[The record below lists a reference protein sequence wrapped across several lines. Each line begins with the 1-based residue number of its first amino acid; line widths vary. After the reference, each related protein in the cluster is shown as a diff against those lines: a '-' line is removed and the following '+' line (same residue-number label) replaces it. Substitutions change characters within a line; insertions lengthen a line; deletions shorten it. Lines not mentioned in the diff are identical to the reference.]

1 MDRIAAIALG
11 AGSGVRL
18 GRTVNKI
25 YLRIGDEPVIV
36 RAARALGDHPLVDD
50 LYVVAAPDELELCR
64 DTLARAGVRVAG
76 IIPGGSTRHAS
87 ELAALEAIAPLIESG
102 EIGLV
107 LIHDGARPLLDEATI
122 TRTIAGAREHGAAIA
137 ALPVEPSLAVVRDD
151 ILVDTRPTDGL
162 WQAQTPQAFAARP
175 LLDAFRQA
183 FADGFEG
190 TDTAMSLER
199 AGVPVHVVA
208 GDARNLKVT
217 YPADLMWAN
226 ALLAE
231 SGAR

>member
-1 MDRIAAIALG
+1 MDRIIAIALG
-11 AGSGVRL
+11 AGSGLRL
-18 GRTVNKI
+18 GRQGNKM

-36 RAARALGDHPLVDD
+36 RAARALGEHPLVDD

-76 IIPGGSTRHAS
+76 IVAGGATRHAS
-87 ELAALEAIAPLIESG
+87 ELAAIEAIATRIESG

-107 LIHDGARPLLDEATI
+107 LIHDGARPLVDAATI

-137 ALPVEPSLAVVRDD
+137 ALPVEPSLAIVRDD
-151 ILVDTRPTDGL
+151 VLVETRPAHGL
-162 WQAQTPQAFAARP
+162 WRAQTPQAFAARP
-175 LLDAFRQA
+175 LLDAFRRTL
-183 FADGFEG
+183 ADGFEG

-199 AGVPVHVVA
+199 LGVPVHVVA
-208 GDARNLKVT
+208 GDARNIKVT
-217 YPADLMWAN
+217 YPADLAWAN

-231 SGAR
+231 D